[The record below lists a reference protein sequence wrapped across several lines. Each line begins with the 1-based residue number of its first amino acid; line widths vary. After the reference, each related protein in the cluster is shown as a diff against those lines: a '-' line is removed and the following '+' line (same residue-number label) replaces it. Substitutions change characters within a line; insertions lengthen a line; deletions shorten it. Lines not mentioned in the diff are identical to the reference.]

1 LLCQLSLVVSA
12 QGNLR
17 KGDWLGVLVRGD
29 GQEVVFNFSIYAKG
43 GKTVLAIRNAKERL
57 EVTGLVQQGDSVHFD
72 MPFFE
77 CRFAAGIQPDG
88 TLSGRMT
95 KGTAAEP
102 QQWIFRAEPGRSQ
115 RFPVTRKAQFNVSGR
130 WAVSITRPN
139 GADRPAIAEFQQQG
153 EHLTGTFLTP
163 SGDYRYLEGV
173 VSGDSLYL
181 SAFDGSHIYLFTAKV
196 DAEKTISGGW
206 YYSGYGGK
214 EKWRAVKDAQAVLP
228 DLGYTPEVKPGAG
241 AVDFSF
247 PDLDS
252 NLVSIR
258 DPRFQGKV
266 VVLQVMGSWCP
277 NCMDETRFLNDYYLK
292 HRSSGVEVLALAYEY
307 TTDFGR
313 SKAGLS
319 KFRDRFKVAYP
330 ILITGVRSADSL
342 KTEKTLPQITPIKVF
357 PTTIFVGKD
366 GHIRKIETGF
376 NGPGTGIHYEAYQKE
391 FDQTVKE
398 LLRE

>member
-1 LLCQLSLVVSA
+1 
-12 QGNLR
+12 
-17 KGDWLGVLVRGD
+17 VL
-29 GQEVVFNFSIYAKG
+29 
-43 GKTVLAIRNAKERL
+43 TIRNAKERL
-57 EVTGLVQQGDSVHFD
+57 EVTGLQQQGDSVRFD

-77 CRFAAGIQPDG
+77 CRFAAAIQSDG
-88 TLSGRMT
+88 TLAGHMT

-102 QQWIFRAEPGRSQ
+102 QQWFFRAQPDRRQ
-115 RFPVTRKAQFNVSGR
+115 RFPVTRKAQCNISGR
-130 WAVSITRPN
+130 WAVNITRPN
-139 GADRPAIAEFQQQG
+139 GTDRPAIAEFQQQG
-153 EHLTGTFLTP
+153 EYLTGTFLTP

-181 SAFDGSHIYLFTAKV
+181 SAFDGSHIYLFTATV
-196 DAEKTISGGW
+196 DAQNTLTGGW
-206 YYSGYGGK
+206 FYSGYGGK
-214 EKWRAVKDAQAVLP
+214 EKWRAVKDEHAVLP

-241 AVDFSF
+241 ALDFSF

-258 DPRFQGKV
+258 DPRFKGKV

-277 NCMDETRFLNDYYLK
+277 NCMDETRFLNDYYLR

-307 TTDFGR
+307 STDFGR

-330 ILITGVRSADSL
+330 ILITGARSTDSL

-357 PTTIFVGKD
+357 PTTIYVGKN
-366 GHIRKIETGF
+366 IRKIETGF
-376 NGPGTGIHYEAYQKE
+376 NGPGTGRHFEAYQKE

-398 LLRE
+398 LLSE